1 MAIIQRA
8 ITAFALKQ
16 HDDLTVMFDGVINFF
31 AFFNADIGNK
41 LRYDLRRIEDIIAQR
56 CDEWHH
62 KSVLGGFLR
71 FNEVFLLADLGRN
84 SLQNFDK
91 VHVLP
96 PSWFYYA
103 TFIDIRTTNNS
114 LFHVERL
121 LEKIYKH
128 RSLSRH
134 GQAVSM

>member
-31 AFFNADIGNK
+31 AFLNADIGNK
-41 LRYDLRRIEDIIAQR
+41 LRYDLRWIEDIIAQR

-62 KSVLGGFLR
+62 KRVLGGFLR
-71 FNEVFLLADLGRN
+71 LNEIFLLADLRRK

-121 LEKIYKH
+121 LEKIEKH

>member
-1 MAIIQRA
+1 MAIIQRS

-16 HDDLTVMFDGVINFF
+16 HDDLSVMFDGVINFV

-41 LRYDLRRIEDIIAQR
+41 LRYDLGWIEDIIAQR

-62 KSVLGGFLR
+62 KSVLCGFLR
-71 FNEVFLLADLGRN
+71 FNEGFLLADLRRK

-96 PSWFYYA
+96 PGGF
-103 TFIDIRTTNNS
+103 T
-114 LFHVERL
+114 LQ
-121 LEKIYKH
+121 
-128 RSLSRH
+128 RSSIS
-134 GQAVSM
+134 GQPRIASSMWRGYSKK

>member
-31 AFFNADIGNK
+31 AFFNSDIGNK

-96 PSWFYYA
+96 PVVF
-103 TFIDIRTTNNS
+103 TMQ
-114 LFHVERL
+114 
-121 LEKIYKH
+121 
-128 RSLSRH
+128 RSSISR
-134 GQAVSM
+134 QPIIASSMWRGYSKK